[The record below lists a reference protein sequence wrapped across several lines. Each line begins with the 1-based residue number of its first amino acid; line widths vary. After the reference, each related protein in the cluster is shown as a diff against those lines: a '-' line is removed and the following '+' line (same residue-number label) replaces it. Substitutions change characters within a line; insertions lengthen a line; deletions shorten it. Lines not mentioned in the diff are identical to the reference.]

1 MKQENKETITT
12 ICTIVG
18 TVCAVISAASS
29 VMMLM
34 RLREDIKSIDKSVR
48 SSSALLAR
56 ATQMEKISSEELARF
71 SNPNLPIGPTRSSA

>member
-71 SNPNLPIGPTRSSA
+71 SNPLRNNK